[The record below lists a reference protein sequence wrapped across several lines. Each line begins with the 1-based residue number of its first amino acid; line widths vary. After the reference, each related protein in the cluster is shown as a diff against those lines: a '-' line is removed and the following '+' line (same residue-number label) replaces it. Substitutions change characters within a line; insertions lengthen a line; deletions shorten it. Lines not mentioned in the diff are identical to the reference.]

1 MVRLR
6 VHMPFG
12 RRVWGVGK
20 VLLLVG
26 ALLATYIACFLISM
40 RVAIRAGQV
49 QVPDLTG
56 LTVED
61 ATLALQELQLRP
73 RIEEMR
79 RADDKVPS
87 GRVAQQDPRSGVE
100 ARPQRTVK
108 VWISSGPHTTPVP
121 ALVGQSERTA
131 RIRLDQDGVTLTS
144 VSEIWSP
151 DYAVDAVVA
160 QDPPPL
166 ALSPRVSML
175 INRGPRPVTYL
186 MPNLLGLELGR
197 VDPVL
202 QDAGLHVTVVESQ
215 AYPGTA
221 PGVIVRQQPTA
232 GSQLP
237 EEGSVTIEV
246 SK

>member
-1 MVRLR
+1 MVRLP

-26 ALLATYIACFLISM
+26 ALLATYIAFFLISA

-108 VWISSGPHTTPVP
+108 VWISSGPQTTPVP
-121 ALVGQSERTA
+121 SLVGQSERTA
-131 RIRLDQDGVTLTS
+131 RIRLDQDGVTLTA
-144 VSEIWSP
+144 VSEIWSS

-160 QDPPPL
+160 QDPPPQ
-166 ALSPRVSML
+166 ALSPRVSVL
-175 INRGPRPVTYL
+175 VNRGPRPVTYF
-186 MPNLLGLELGR
+186 MPNLLGLDVGR
-197 VDPVL
+197 VDSML
-202 QDAGLHVTVVESQ
+202 QDRGFRMTVVESQ
-215 AYPGTA
+215 TYPGIP
-221 PGVIVRQQPTA
+221 PGVIVRQQPAA
-232 GSQLP
+232 GTQVP

>member
-20 VLLLVG
+20 VFLLVG
-26 ALLATYIACFLISM
+26 ALLATYVACFLISM

-61 ATLALQELQLRP
+61 ATQALQELQLRP

-79 RADDKVPS
+79 RADEKVPS

-108 VWISSGPHTTPVP
+108 VWISSGPHTAAVP
-121 ALVGQSERTA
+121 SLVGQSERTA

-144 VSEIWSP
+144 VSEIWSS
-151 DYAVDAVVA
+151 DYAVDTVVA
-160 QDPPPL
+160 QDPPAL

-175 INRGPRPVTYL
+175 INRGPHPVTYL
-186 MPNLLGLELGR
+186 MPSLVGLELGR

-202 QDAGLHVTVVESQ
+202 QDAGFRVTVVESQ
-215 AYPGTA
+215 SYPGVA
-221 PGVIVRQQPTA
+221 PGIVVRQQPAA
-232 GSQLP
+232 GTQVP

>member
-1 MVRLR
+1 
-6 VHMPFG
+6 MPFG

-26 ALLATYIACFLISM
+26 ALLATYVACFLISM

-79 RADDKVPS
+79 RADENVPS

-108 VWISSGPHTTPVP
+108 VWISSGPHTTLVP
-121 ALVGQSERTA
+121 SLVGQSERTA

-144 VSEIWSP
+144 VSEIWSS
-151 DYAVDAVVA
+151 DYAVDTVVA

-175 INRGPRPVTYL
+175 INRGPRPAIYL
-186 MPNLLGLELGR
+186 MPSLLGLELGR
-197 VDPVL
+197 VDPAL
-202 QDAGLHVTVVESQ
+202 QDAGFRVTVVEAQS
-215 AYPGTA
+215 YPGVA
-221 PGVIVRQQPTA
+221 PGIIVRQQPAA
-232 GSQLP
+232 GSQVP